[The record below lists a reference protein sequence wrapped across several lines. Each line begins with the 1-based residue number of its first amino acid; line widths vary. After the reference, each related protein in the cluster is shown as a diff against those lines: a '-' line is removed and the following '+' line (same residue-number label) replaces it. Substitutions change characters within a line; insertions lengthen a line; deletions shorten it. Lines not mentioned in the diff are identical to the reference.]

1 MLKLM
6 KLEMK
11 KYKMKGYV
19 KAVAITTL
27 VLLCLMIFLCVLSK
41 EEAELSFLSF
51 IEVIDMVDSLVR
63 AVYVIFA
70 GTLLAKY
77 IIDEYKNKTITI
89 LFMYPISRK
98 KIMLAKLLLVGITI
112 FFTMLLSNLILSS
125 ILYIFATFT
134 GIITNSIN
142 IHELLSKVINV
153 IITDLGLTG
162 MSLISLYFGMRG
174 KSVRATIVT
183 SIILVSIV
191 GSNWGEAFSL
201 VTIIYIPIILGIIG
215 IAIAYMAI
223 RNVDNVDV

>member
-1 MLKLM
+1 M

-11 KYKMKGYV
+11 KFKMKGYV
-19 KAVAITTL
+19 KAVAITTF
-27 VLLCLMIFLCVLSK
+27 VLLCFMLLICLTSQN
-41 EEAELSFLSF
+41 ETELNFLSF

-63 AVYVIFA
+63 AVYVVFA

-89 LFMYPISRK
+89 LFMYPINRK

-134 GIITNSIN
+134 GTITNAIE
-142 IHELLSKVINV
+142 IHQLLIKAINV
-153 IITDLGLTG
+153 IIIDLGLTG

-174 KSVRATIVT
+174 KSVKATIVT

-201 VTIIYIPIILGIIG
+201 VTIIYVPIILGIIG